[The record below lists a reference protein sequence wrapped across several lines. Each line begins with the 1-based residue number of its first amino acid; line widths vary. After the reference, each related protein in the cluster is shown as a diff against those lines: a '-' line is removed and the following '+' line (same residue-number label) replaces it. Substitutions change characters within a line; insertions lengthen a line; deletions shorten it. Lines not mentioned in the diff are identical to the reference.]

1 MDNQSSPLRKEEPFI
16 AKKSS
21 YTYTGVTPVTYKSES
36 NLKSRLLKS
45 IPTLYMICVFLV
57 AAIPLSIATVEK
69 FQTGTW
75 PEWSGLGDYES
86 PPVVIPIDPSGRED
100 YTVQFERSKTLWDW
114 LELLLVPAVIS
125 VGAIWFQK
133 WSRQSTEERAQR
145 ERDISR
151 EIESTR
157 SRENAL
163 QNYFDRMTELL
174 LDKELRSKSSKD
186 ARAIARARTLSLL
199 QKLKGDGM
207 RKGSL
212 ILFLYETDLISGSRS
227 VLPLKG
233 ADLSDI
239 DLRGA
244 LLPGIN
250 LEGSSIMRGQL
261 QGTHLEKAYLM
272 DTYLE
277 DARFS
282 GASLIEAKLNNAY
295 LLEADFSGADL
306 QNAVLKEAVILENQL
321 KTARSL
327 SGAILPD
334 GKPFAGESQTEDDTV
349 TR

>member
-1 MDNQSSPLRKEEPFI
+1 MTDKSQSNCK
-16 AKKSS
+16 
-21 YTYTGVTPVTYKSES
+21 T
-36 NLKSRLLKS
+36 RLLKS
-45 IPTLYMICVFLV
+45 LPTLYMICILL
-57 AAIPLSIATVEK
+57 AAATPLSIATLEK

-75 PEWSGLGDYES
+75 PEWSGLGEYKS
-86 PPVVIPIDPSGRED
+86 PTVVIPIDPSGKED

-133 WSRQSTEERAQR
+133 CSRQSTEERAQQ
-145 ERDISR
+145 ERDLSR
-151 EIESTR
+151 DIESTR

-163 QNYFDRMTELL
+163 QTYFDKMTELL
-174 LDKELRSKSSKD
+174 LDKKLRSKSSKD

-212 ILFLYETDLISGSRS
+212 VLFLYETNLISGSRS
-227 VLPLKG
+227 VLPLNG

-250 LEGSSIMRGQL
+250 LKGSSLMRGQF
-261 QGTHLEKAYLM
+261 QGTHLESAYLM

-282 GASLIEAKLNNAY
+282 GASMMEANLGNAY

-306 QNAVLKEAVILENQL
+306 QNAILKDAVVLEDQL
-321 KTARSL
+321 KKARFL
-327 SGAILPD
+327 NGAILPD
-334 GKPFAGESQTEDDTV
+334 GEMFADEFRPDDDIEA
-349 TR
+349 R